1 MPRHTGMSSTSL
13 TPASDLATLTTMN
26 PESADKSPPA
36 TEERRLASILR
47 RIELGDTS
55 VTDLVY
61 WLQSHED
68 FVTRKREVKPK

>member
-1 MPRHTGMSSTSL
+1 MSSTSL
-13 TPASDLATLTTMN
+13 TPASGLATLTTMN
-26 PESADKSPPA
+26 LESADESA
-36 TEERRLASILR
+36 QSTEERRLASILR

-68 FVTRKREVKPK
+68 FVARKREVKPR

>member
-1 MPRHTGMSSTSL
+1 
-13 TPASDLATLTTMN
+13 MN
-26 PESADKSPPA
+26 LESADESA
-36 TEERRLASILR
+36 QSTEERRLASILR

-68 FVTRKREVKPK
+68 FVARKREVKPR